1 MNFLDRLNSTIDD
14 VKLDAAKELSDR
26 DRRYKDILSLIVQ
39 HCKNVGFIN
48 SQDVNDK
55 TIKYEWLCLV
65 VDIHLTAI
73 MLTDQIDGN
82 DIPMDS
88 KIIQEDNEAKAKQIL
103 ESIVLYLVAASP
115 KPDWRRF

>member
-1 MNFLDRLNSTIDD
+1 MNFLDKLNSTIDD

-26 DRRYKDILSLIVQ
+26 DRRYKNILSLIVKY
-39 HCKNVGFIN
+39 CENVRFIN
-48 SQDVNDK
+48 SQDINDK
-55 TIKYEWLCLV
+55 TNKYEWLCSV

-82 DIPMDS
+82 DIPMNS
-88 KIIQEDNEAKAKQIL
+88 EMIKEDNEAKAKQIL
-103 ESIVLYLVAASP
+103 ESIVFKLVSASP